1 MVAVG
6 RMLQDSEG
14 IKEMLQYRTRIN
26 NEASHRSYDDN
37 GFLTVDKSPILSTD
51 VLQYLGKEFVIDE
64 VAGVKIDPDKIY
76 KVRIPRE
83 ELEKAAKSFE
93 LLPIVDGHK
102 WLSGG
107 LDDGDAKKY
116 QEGTTGSGAYVDDD
130 GKLFVPLK
138 FTGKGILEH
147 LKDGVE
153 ELSASYSHDL
163 RLDDTGQADFVAVNI
178 TGNHVALVERGR
190 CGSGVRVFNND
201 EVEQMKTKNEIA
213 LLVDGKKI
221 DLAKFFA
228 EEQKEEAHQDGSISE
243 NDGEIDKRAVI
254 DEIGG
259 ILKDK
264 GLDEE
269 IIRTVIG
276 LAEKLSYDKSEAGTS
291 DNECETENE
300 DGKEKA
306 PAEGEELPKQKAE
319 NAAMLISAL
328 KKEMA
333 ENNAA
338 LRRAYNSAVAL
349 TGEDFPA
356 IGLSVR
362 QIYEHALKSRKIET
376 SNRSVAE
383 LAAICETLKSVRVD
397 NSFTPSTSAT
407 VAEDE
412 VEINI

>member
-1 MVAVG
+1 
-6 RMLQDSEG
+6 
-14 IKEMLQYRTRIN
+14 MLQYRTRIN

-51 VLQYLGKEFVIDE
+51 VLQYLGKEFGVDE
-64 VAGVKIDPDKIY
+64 VAGVKIEPDKIY
-76 KVRIPRE
+76 TVRIPRE
-83 ELEKAAKSFE
+83 ELEKAAQSFE
-93 LLPIVDGHK
+93 LLPIVDGHQ

-107 LDDGDAKKY
+107 LNDGDAKKY
-116 QEGTTGSGAYVDDD
+116 QEGTTGSGAYVDND

-138 FTGKGILEH
+138 FTGKGILER
-147 LKDGVE
+147 LKEGVE

-163 RLDDTGQADFVAVNI
+163 RSDDTGQADFVAVNI

-190 CGSGVRVFNND
+190 CGSGVRVFNNN
-201 EVEQMKTKNEIA
+201 EVEKMKTKNEIA

-228 EEQKEEAHQDGSISE
+228 EEQQEEAHQDGSISE
-243 NDGEIDKRAVI
+243 NGGEIDKRAII

-291 DNECETENE
+291 DNECGTENE
-300 DGKEKA
+300 TAPEGLSENEG
-306 PAEGEELPKQKAE
+306 PAEGEEQPKQKAE

>member
-1 MVAVG
+1 
-6 RMLQDSEG
+6 
-14 IKEMLQYRTRIN
+14 MLQYRTRIN
-26 NEASHRSYDDN
+26 NEASHRSYDEN

-51 VLQYLGKEFVIDE
+51 VLQYLGKEFGVEE
-64 VAGVKIDPDKIY
+64 VAGVKIEPDKIY

-83 ELEKAAKSFE
+83 ELEKAAQSFE
-93 LLPIVDGHK
+93 LLPIVDGHQ

-107 LDDGDAKKY
+107 LNDGDAKKY

-190 CGSGVRVFNND
+190 CGSGVRVFNNN
-201 EVEQMKTKNEIA
+201 EVEKMKTKNEIA

-228 EEQKEEAHQDGSISE
+228 EEQQEEAHQDGSISE
-243 NDGEIDKRAVI
+243 NGGEIDKRAVI

-291 DNECETENE
+291 DNECDSENEDAPAKKIENE
-300 DGKEKA
+300 DGADEA
-306 PAEGEELPKQKAE
+306 PAEGEEQPKQKAE
-319 NAAMLISAL
+319 NAAMLINAL

-362 QIYEHALKSRKIET
+362 QIYEHALKSRGIK
-376 SNRSVAE
+376 SQNRSVAE

>member
-1 MVAVG
+1 
-6 RMLQDSEG
+6 
-14 IKEMLQYRTRIN
+14 MLQYRTRIN
-26 NEASHRSYDDN
+26 NEASYRHYDEN
-37 GFLTVDKSPILSTD
+37 GFLSVDKSPILSTD
-51 VLQYLGKEFVIDE
+51 VLEYLGKEFGIDE
-64 VAGVKIDPDKIY
+64 VAGVKIDPEKIY

-83 ELEKAAKSFE
+83 ELEKAAASFE
-93 LLPIVDGHK
+93 LLPIVDGHQ

-107 LDDGDAKKY
+107 LEDGDAKKY
-116 QEGTTGSGAYVDDD
+116 QEGTTGSGAFVAED

-147 LKDGVE
+147 LKEGVE
-153 ELSASYSHDL
+153 ELSASYSHNL
-163 RLDDTGQADFVAVNI
+163 RLDETGTADFVAVDI
-178 TGNHVALVERGR
+178 MGNHVALVEHGR
-190 CGSGVRVFNND
+190 CGSEVRVFNNN
-201 EVEQMKTKNEIA
+201 EVDKMRAKNEIA

-221 DLAKFFA
+221 DLAKFFS
-228 EEQKEEAHQDGSISE
+228 EEQQEDAHQDGSITDNE
-243 NDGEIDKRAVI
+243 EIDKRKVI

-259 ILKDK
+259 ILKGK

-291 DNECETENE
+291 DNECEIENE
-300 DGKEKA
+300 DPEVEKEDDEKEEKA
-306 PAEGEELPKQKAE
+306 KSE
-319 NAAMLISAL
+319 NASVLISAL

-338 LRRAYNSAVAL
+338 LRRAYNSAVEL

-362 QIYEHALKSRKIET
+362 QIYEHALKTRNIET
-376 SNRSVAE
+376 SNRSIPE

-397 NSFTPSTSAT
+397 NSFTPSRAET

-412 VEINI
+412 IEINI

>member
-1 MVAVG
+1 
-6 RMLQDSEG
+6 
-14 IKEMLQYRTRIN
+14 MLQYRTRIN
-26 NEASHRSYDDN
+26 NEASHRSYDEN

-51 VLQYLGKEFVIDE
+51 VLQYLGKEFGVEE
-64 VAGVKIDPDKIY
+64 VAGVKIEPDKIY
-76 KVRIPRE
+76 TVRIPRE
-83 ELEKAAKSFE
+83 ELEKAAQSFE
-93 LLPIVDGHK
+93 LLPIVDGHQ

-107 LDDGDAKKY
+107 LNDGDAKKY
-116 QEGTTGSGAYVDDD
+116 QEGTTGSGAYVDND

-147 LKDGVE
+147 LKEGVE

-190 CGSGVRVFNND
+190 CGSGVRVFNNN
-201 EVEQMKTKNEIA
+201 EVEKMKTKNEIA

-228 EEQKEEAHQDGSISE
+228 EEQQEEAHQDGSISE

-291 DNECETENE
+291 DNECGTENE
-300 DGKEKA
+300 DAPEGLSENEA
-306 PAEGEELPKQKAE
+306 PAEGEEQPKQKAE

>member
-1 MVAVG
+1 
-6 RMLQDSEG
+6 
-14 IKEMLQYRTRIN
+14 MLQYKTRIN
-26 NEASHRSYDDN
+26 NEASYRHYDEN
-37 GFLTVDKSPILSTD
+37 GFLTVDKSPILSMD
-51 VLQYLGKEFVIDE
+51 VLEYLGKEFGIDE
-64 VAGVKIDPDKIY
+64 VAGVKIEPEKIY

-83 ELEKAAKSFE
+83 ELEKAAASFE
-93 LLPIVDGHK
+93 LLPIVDGHQ

-107 LDDGDAKKY
+107 LEDGDAKKY
-116 QEGTTGSGAYVDDD
+116 QEGTTGSGAFVAED

-147 LKDGVE
+147 LKEGVE
-153 ELSASYSHDL
+153 ELSASYSHNL
-163 RLDDTGQADFVAVNI
+163 RLDETGTADFVAVDI
-178 TGNHVALVERGR
+178 MGNHVALVERGR
-190 CGSGVRVFNND
+190 CGSEVRVFNNN
-201 EVEQMKTKNEIA
+201 EVDKMRAKNEIA

-221 DLAKFFA
+221 DLAKFFS
-228 EEQKEEAHQDGSISE
+228 EEQQEDAHQDGSITDNE
-243 NDGEIDKRAVI
+243 EIDKRKVI

-259 ILKDK
+259 ILKGK

-291 DNECETENE
+291 DNECDTENE
-300 DGKEKA
+300 DPEVEKEEKA
-306 PAEGEELPKQKAE
+306 KSE
-319 NAAMLISAL
+319 NASVLISAL

-338 LRRAYNSAVAL
+338 LRRAYNSAVEL

-362 QIYEHALKSRKIET
+362 QIYEHALKTRNIET
-376 SNRSVAE
+376 SNRSIPE

-397 NSFTPSTSAT
+397 NSFTPSRAET

-412 VEINI
+412 IEINI

>member
-1 MVAVG
+1 
-6 RMLQDSEG
+6 
-14 IKEMLQYRTRIN
+14 MLQYRTRIN
-26 NEASHRSYDDN
+26 NEASYRHYDEN
-37 GFLTVDKSPILSTD
+37 GFLSVDKSPILSTD
-51 VLQYLGKEFVIDE
+51 VLEYLGKEFGIDE
-64 VAGVKIDPDKIY
+64 VAGVKIDPEKIY

-83 ELEKAAKSFE
+83 ELEKAAASFE
-93 LLPIVDGHK
+93 LLPIVDGHQ

-107 LDDGDAKKY
+107 LEDGDAKKY
-116 QEGTTGSGAYVDDD
+116 QEGTTGSGAFVAED

-147 LKDGVE
+147 LKEGVE
-153 ELSASYSHDL
+153 ELSASYSHNL
-163 RLDDTGQADFVAVNI
+163 RLDETGTADFVAVDI
-178 TGNHVALVERGR
+178 MGNHVALVERGR
-190 CGSGVRVFNND
+190 CGSEVRVFNNN
-201 EVEQMKTKNEIA
+201 EVDKMRAKNEIA

-221 DLAKFFA
+221 DLAKFFS
-228 EEQKEEAHQDGSISE
+228 EEQQEDAHQDGSITDNE
-243 NDGEIDKRAVI
+243 EIDKRKVI

-259 ILKDK
+259 ILKGK

-291 DNECETENE
+291 DNECEIENE
-300 DGKEKA
+300 DPEVEKEDDEKEEKA
-306 PAEGEELPKQKAE
+306 KSE
-319 NAAMLISAL
+319 NASVLISAL

-338 LRRAYNSAVAL
+338 LRRAYNSAVEL

-362 QIYEHALKSRKIET
+362 QIYEHALKTRNIET
-376 SNRSVAE
+376 SNRSIPE

-397 NSFTPSTSAT
+397 NSFMPSGAET

-412 VEINI
+412 IEINI

>member
-1 MVAVG
+1 
-6 RMLQDSEG
+6 
-14 IKEMLQYRTRIN
+14 MLQYRTRIN
-26 NEASHRSYDDN
+26 NEASHRSYDNN

-51 VLQYLGKEFVIDE
+51 VLQYLGKEFGVDE
-64 VAGVKIDPDKIY
+64 VAGVKVEPDKIY
-76 KVRIPRE
+76 TVRIPRE

-116 QEGTTGSGAYVDDD
+116 QEGTTGSGAYVDND

-190 CGSGVRVFNND
+190 CGSGVRVFNNN

-291 DNECETENE
+291 DNECEIENE
-300 DGKEKA
+300 DPEVEKEDDEKEEKA
-306 PAEGEELPKQKAE
+306 KSE
-319 NAAMLISAL
+319 NATVLISAL

>member
-1 MVAVG
+1 
-6 RMLQDSEG
+6 
-14 IKEMLQYRTRIN
+14 MLQYRTRIN

-51 VLQYLGKEFVIDE
+51 VLQYLGKEFGVDE
-64 VAGVKIDPDKIY
+64 VAGVKIEPDKIY
-76 KVRIPRE
+76 TVRIPRE
-83 ELEKAAKSFE
+83 ELEKAAQSFE
-93 LLPIVDGHK
+93 LLPIVDGHQ

-107 LDDGDAKKY
+107 LNDGDAKKY
-116 QEGTTGSGAYVDDD
+116 QEGTTGSGAYVDND

-147 LKDGVE
+147 LKEGVE

-190 CGSGVRVFNND
+190 CGSGVRVFNNN
-201 EVEQMKTKNEIA
+201 EVEKMKTKNEIA

-228 EEQKEEAHQDGSISE
+228 EEQQEEAHQDGSISE
-243 NDGEIDKRAVI
+243 NGGEIDKRAVI

-276 LAEKLSYDKSEAGTS
+276 LAEKLSYEKSEAGTS
-291 DNECETENE
+291 DNECGTKNDAAPDKKAENE
-300 DGKEKA
+300 G
-306 PAEGEELPKQKAE
+306 PAEGEEQPKQKAE

-362 QIYEHALKSRKIET
+362 EIYEHALKSRKIET

-412 VEINI
+412 IEINI

>member
-1 MVAVG
+1 
-6 RMLQDSEG
+6 
-14 IKEMLQYRTRIN
+14 MLQYRTRIN

-51 VLQYLGKEFVIDE
+51 VLQYLGKEFGVDE
-64 VAGVKIDPDKIY
+64 VAGVKIEPDKIY
-76 KVRIPRE
+76 TVRIPRE
-83 ELEKAAKSFE
+83 ELEKAAQSFE
-93 LLPIVDGHK
+93 LLPIVDGHQ

-107 LDDGDAKKY
+107 LNDGDAKKY
-116 QEGTTGSGAYVDDD
+116 QEGTTGSGAYVDND
-130 GKLFVPLK
+130 GMLFVPLK

-147 LKDGVE
+147 LKEGVE

-190 CGSGVRVFNND
+190 CGSGVRVFNNN
-201 EVEQMKTKNEIA
+201 EVEKMKTKNEIA

-228 EEQKEEAHQDGSISE
+228 EEQQEEAHQDGSISE
-243 NDGEIDKRAVI
+243 NGGEIDKRAVI

-291 DNECETENE
+291 DNECGTKNE
-300 DGKEKA
+300 DAPDEKTESEDA
-306 PAEGEELPKQKAE
+306 TEGEEQPKQKAE

-412 VEINI
+412 IEINI

>member
-1 MVAVG
+1 
-6 RMLQDSEG
+6 
-14 IKEMLQYRTRIN
+14 MLQYRTRIN

-64 VAGVKIDPDKIY
+64 VAGVKVEPDKIY
-76 KVRIPRE
+76 TVRIPRE

-300 DGKEKA
+300 DAPDKKAENEDGKEKA

>member
-1 MVAVG
+1 
-6 RMLQDSEG
+6 
-14 IKEMLQYRTRIN
+14 MLQYRTRIN

-51 VLQYLGKEFVIDE
+51 VLQYLGKEFGVDE
-64 VAGVKIDPDKIY
+64 VAGVKIEPDKIY
-76 KVRIPRE
+76 TVRIPRE

-93 LLPIVDGHK
+93 LLPIVDGHQ

-107 LDDGDAKKY
+107 LNDGDAKKY
-116 QEGTTGSGAYVDDD
+116 QEGTTGSGAYVDND

-147 LKDGVE
+147 LKEGVE

-190 CGSGVRVFNND
+190 CGSGVRVFNNN
-201 EVEQMKTKNEIA
+201 EVEKMKTKNEIA

-228 EEQKEEAHQDGSISE
+228 EEQQEEAHQDGSISE
-243 NDGEIDKRAVI
+243 NGGKIDKRAVI

-276 LAEKLSYDKSEAGTS
+276 LAEKLSYEKSEAGTS
-291 DNECETENE
+291 DNECGTKNEAAPEGLSENE
-300 DGKEKA
+300 G
-306 PAEGEELPKQKAE
+306 PAEGEEQPKQKAE

>member
-1 MVAVG
+1 
-6 RMLQDSEG
+6 
-14 IKEMLQYRTRIN
+14 
-26 NEASHRSYDDN
+26 
-37 GFLTVDKSPILSTD
+37 
-51 VLQYLGKEFVIDE
+51 
-64 VAGVKIDPDKIY
+64 
-76 KVRIPRE
+76 
-83 ELEKAAKSFE
+83 
-93 LLPIVDGHK
+93 
-102 WLSGG
+102 
-107 LDDGDAKKY
+107 
-116 QEGTTGSGAYVDDD
+116 
-130 GKLFVPLK
+130 
-138 FTGKGILEH
+138 
-147 LKDGVE
+147 
-153 ELSASYSHDL
+153 
-163 RLDDTGQADFVAVNI
+163 
-178 TGNHVALVERGR
+178 
-190 CGSGVRVFNND
+190 
-201 EVEQMKTKNEIA
+201 MKTKNEIA

-228 EEQKEEAHQDGSISE
+228 EEQQEEAHQDGSISE
-243 NDGEIDKRAVI
+243 NGGEIDKRAVI

-276 LAEKLSYDKSEAGTS
+276 LAEKLSYEKSEAGTS
-291 DNECETENE
+291 DNECETKNEAAPDEKAENE
-300 DGKEKA
+300 G
-306 PAEGEELPKQKAE
+306 PAEGEEQPKQKAE

-362 QIYEHALKSRKIET
+362 QIYEHALQSRKIET

-412 VEINI
+412 IEINI

>member
-1 MVAVG
+1 
-6 RMLQDSEG
+6 
-14 IKEMLQYRTRIN
+14 MLQYRTRIN

-51 VLQYLGKEFVIDE
+51 VLQYLGKEFGVDE
-64 VAGVKIDPDKIY
+64 VAGVKIEPDKIY
-76 KVRIPRE
+76 TVRIPRE
-83 ELEKAAKSFE
+83 ELEKAAQSFE
-93 LLPIVDGHK
+93 LLPIVDGHQ

-107 LDDGDAKKY
+107 LNDGDAKKY
-116 QEGTTGSGAYVDDD
+116 QEGTTGSGAYVDND

-147 LKDGVE
+147 LKEGVE

-190 CGSGVRVFNND
+190 CGSGVRVFNNN
-201 EVEQMKTKNEIA
+201 EVEKMKTKNEIA

-228 EEQKEEAHQDGSISE
+228 EEQQEEAHQDGSISE
-243 NDGEIDKRAVI
+243 NGGEIDKRAVI

-276 LAEKLSYDKSEAGTS
+276 LAEKLSYEKSEAGTS
-291 DNECETENE
+291 DNECGTKNEAAPDEKAENE
-300 DGKEKA
+300 G
-306 PAEGEELPKQKAE
+306 PAEGEEQPKQKAE

-412 VEINI
+412 IEINI

>member
-1 MVAVG
+1 
-6 RMLQDSEG
+6 
-14 IKEMLQYRTRIN
+14 MLQYRTRIN

-51 VLQYLGKEFVIDE
+51 VLQYLGKEFGVDE
-64 VAGVKIDPDKIY
+64 VAGVKIEPDKIY
-76 KVRIPRE
+76 TVRIPRE

-93 LLPIVDGHK
+93 LLPIVDGHQ

-107 LDDGDAKKY
+107 LNDGDAKKY
-116 QEGTTGSGAYVDDD
+116 QEGTTGSGAYVDND

-147 LKDGVE
+147 LKEGVE

-190 CGSGVRVFNND
+190 CGSGVRVFNNN
-201 EVEQMKTKNEIA
+201 EVEKMKTKNEIA

-228 EEQKEEAHQDGSISE
+228 EEQQEEAHQDGSISE
-243 NDGEIDKRAVI
+243 NGGEIDKRAVI

-276 LAEKLSYDKSEAGTS
+276 LAEKLSYEKSEAGTS
-291 DNECETENE
+291 DNECGTKNEAAPDEKTENE
-300 DGKEKA
+300 DA
-306 PAEGEELPKQKAE
+306 TEGEEQPKQKAE

-362 QIYEHALKSRKIET
+362 QIYEHALQSRKIET

-412 VEINI
+412 IEINI

>member
-1 MVAVG
+1 
-6 RMLQDSEG
+6 
-14 IKEMLQYRTRIN
+14 MLQYRTRIN

-51 VLQYLGKEFVIDE
+51 VLQYLGKEFGVEE
-64 VAGVKIDPDKIY
+64 VAGVKIEPDKIY
-76 KVRIPRE
+76 TVRIPRE
-83 ELEKAAKSFE
+83 ELEKAAQSFE
-93 LLPIVDGHK
+93 LLPIVDGHQ

-107 LDDGDAKKY
+107 LNDGDAKKY
-116 QEGTTGSGAYVDDD
+116 QEGTTGSGAYVDND

-147 LKDGVE
+147 LKEGVE

-276 LAEKLSYDKSEAGTS
+276 LAEKMSYEKSKAGTS
-291 DNECETENE
+291 DNECGTENE
-300 DGKEKA
+300 DAPKGLSENEG
-306 PAEGEELPKQKAE
+306 PAEGEEQPKQKAE

-412 VEINI
+412 IEINI

>member
-1 MVAVG
+1 
-6 RMLQDSEG
+6 
-14 IKEMLQYRTRIN
+14 
-26 NEASHRSYDDN
+26 
-37 GFLTVDKSPILSTD
+37 
-51 VLQYLGKEFVIDE
+51 
-64 VAGVKIDPDKIY
+64 
-76 KVRIPRE
+76 
-83 ELEKAAKSFE
+83 
-93 LLPIVDGHK
+93 
-102 WLSGG
+102 
-107 LDDGDAKKY
+107 
-116 QEGTTGSGAYVDDD
+116 
-130 GKLFVPLK
+130 
-138 FTGKGILEH
+138 
-147 LKDGVE
+147 
-153 ELSASYSHDL
+153 
-163 RLDDTGQADFVAVNI
+163 
-178 TGNHVALVERGR
+178 
-190 CGSGVRVFNND
+190 
-201 EVEQMKTKNEIA
+201 MKTKNEIA

-228 EEQKEEAHQDGSISE
+228 EEQQEEAHQDGSISE

-276 LAEKLSYDKSEAGTS
+276 LAEKLSYDKSEAGTA
-291 DNECETENE
+291 DNECGTENE
-300 DGKEKA
+300 DT
-306 PAEGEELPKQKAE
+306 PAETTENEDVSGKPSGEVEEQPKQKAE

-397 NSFTPSTSAT
+397 NSFTPSTSDT

-412 VEINI
+412 VEINV

>member
-1 MVAVG
+1 
-6 RMLQDSEG
+6 
-14 IKEMLQYRTRIN
+14 MLQYRTRIN
-26 NEASHRSYDDN
+26 NEASHRSYDEN

-51 VLQYLGKEFVIDE
+51 VLQYLGKEFGVDE
-64 VAGVKIDPDKIY
+64 VAGVKIEPDKIY

-93 LLPIVDGHK
+93 LLPIVDGHQ

-107 LDDGDAKKY
+107 LNDGDAKKY
-116 QEGTTGSGAYVDDD
+116 QEGTTGSGAYVDND

-147 LKDGVE
+147 LKEGVE

-190 CGSGVRVFNND
+190 CGSGVRVFNNN
-201 EVEQMKTKNEIA
+201 EVEKMKTKNEIA

-228 EEQKEEAHQDGSISE
+228 EEQQEEAHQDGSISE
-243 NDGEIDKRAVI
+243 NGGEIDKRAVI

-276 LAEKLSYDKSEAGTS
+276 LAEKLSYDKSESGTS
-291 DNECETENE
+291 DNECGTENE
-300 DGKEKA
+300 AAPEGLSENEV
-306 PAEGEELPKQKAE
+306 PAEGEEQPKQKAE

>member
-1 MVAVG
+1 
-6 RMLQDSEG
+6 
-14 IKEMLQYRTRIN
+14 MLQYRTRIN
-26 NEASHRSYDDN
+26 NEASYRHYDEN
-37 GFLTVDKSPILSTD
+37 GFLSVDKSPILSTD
-51 VLQYLGKEFVIDE
+51 VLEYLGKEFGIDE
-64 VAGVKIDPDKIY
+64 VAGVKIEPEKIY

-93 LLPIVDGHK
+93 LLPIVDGHQ

-107 LDDGDAKKY
+107 LEDGDAKKY
-116 QEGTTGSGAYVDDD
+116 QEGTTGSGAFVAED

-147 LKDGVE
+147 LKEGVE
-153 ELSASYSHDL
+153 ELSASYSHNL
-163 RLDDTGQADFVAVNI
+163 RLDETGTADFVAVDI
-178 TGNHVALVERGR
+178 MGNHVALVERGR
-190 CGSGVRVFNND
+190 CGSEVRVFNNN
-201 EVEQMKTKNEIA
+201 EVDKMRAKNEIA

-221 DLAKFFA
+221 DLAKFFS
-228 EEQKEEAHQDGSISE
+228 EEQQEDAHQDGSITDNE
-243 NDGEIDKRAVI
+243 EIDKRKVI

-259 ILKDK
+259 ILKGK

-291 DNECETENE
+291 DNECEIENE
-300 DGKEKA
+300 DPEVEKEDDEKEEKA
-306 PAEGEELPKQKAE
+306 KSE
-319 NAAMLISAL
+319 NATVLISAL

>member
-1 MVAVG
+1 
-6 RMLQDSEG
+6 
-14 IKEMLQYRTRIN
+14 MLQYRTRIN

-51 VLQYLGKEFVIDE
+51 VLQYLGKEFGTDE
-64 VAGVKIDPDKIY
+64 AAGVKIEPDKIY

-93 LLPIVDGHK
+93 LLPIVDGHQ

-107 LDDGDAKKY
+107 LNDGDAKKY
-116 QEGTTGSGAYVDDD
+116 QEGTTGSGAYVDND

-147 LKDGVE
+147 LKEGVE

-190 CGSGVRVFNND
+190 CGSGVRVFNNN

-228 EEQKEEAHQDGSISE
+228 EEQQEEAHQDGSISE
-243 NDGEIDKRAVI
+243 NGGEIDKRAVI

-291 DNECETENE
+291 DNECGTKNEDAPEGLSENE
-300 DGKEKA
+300 A
-306 PAEGEELPKQKAE
+306 PDEGEEQPKQKAE

>member
-1 MVAVG
+1 
-6 RMLQDSEG
+6 
-14 IKEMLQYRTRIN
+14 MLQYRTRIN
-26 NEASHRSYDDN
+26 NEASYRHYDEN
-37 GFLTVDKSPILSTD
+37 GFLSVDKSPILSTD
-51 VLQYLGKEFVIDE
+51 VLEYLGKEFGIDE
-64 VAGVKIDPDKIY
+64 VAGVKIEPEKIY

-83 ELEKAAKSFE
+83 ELKKAAKSFE
-93 LLPIVDGHK
+93 LLPIVDGHQ

-107 LDDGDAKKY
+107 LEDGDAKKY
-116 QEGTTGSGAYVDDD
+116 QEGTTGSGAFVAED

-147 LKDGVE
+147 LKEGVE
-153 ELSASYSHDL
+153 ELSASYSHNL
-163 RLDDTGQADFVAVNI
+163 RLDETGTADFVAVDI
-178 TGNHVALVERGR
+178 MGNHVALVERGR
-190 CGSGVRVFNND
+190 CGSEVRVFNNN
-201 EVEQMKTKNEIA
+201 EVDKMRAKNEIA

-221 DLAKFFA
+221 DLAKFFS
-228 EEQKEEAHQDGSISE
+228 EEQQEDAHQDGSITDNE
-243 NDGEIDKRAVI
+243 EIDKRKVI

-259 ILKDK
+259 ILKGK

-291 DNECETENE
+291 DNECETENEDAPDKKAENE